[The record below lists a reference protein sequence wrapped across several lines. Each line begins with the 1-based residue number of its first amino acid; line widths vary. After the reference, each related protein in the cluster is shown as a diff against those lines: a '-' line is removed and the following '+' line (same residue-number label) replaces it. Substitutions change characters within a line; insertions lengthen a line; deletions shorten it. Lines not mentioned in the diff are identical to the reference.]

1 MNIKVVLKLNGYIL
15 LFIAGAMLL
24 PLIVAAVYKEQSGLA
39 FLPAIALCLAI
50 AAPLISLKTKSK
62 SVYSREGLVTVAFA
76 WVFISIISG
85 LPFFISKEIPN
96 FIDCIFETASG
107 FTTTGATILTDVE
120 VLSRCMLFWR
130 SFTHWI
136 GGMGV
141 LMFVMM
147 IAPLAGGNNMQLIRA
162 ESAGPKIEKIA
173 PKANVT
179 AMTLYGIYIGLTV
192 LQTVLMLLGDMPFFD
207 AVTIAFGT
215 AGTGGFGIKNTSVAE
230 YSTYIQVIITVF
242 LFLFSVNFNIY
253 FLLIARKIK
262 PVFKNEELRT
272 FVLIVVS
279 AILVITLNNFSL
291 FESIGEALQHSSFA
305 VLSIISTAGFSTV
318 DFNLWPE
325 LSKTILVLLMFIGA
339 CAGSTGGGIKVTRIL
354 IMFKNLK
361 REFAVLIHPRSVKT
375 IRVNDKRV
383 DEETTARVGAY
394 LVCYL
399 LIFAVSMLII
409 SIDNFDFET
418 NFTAIAATLN
428 NIGPG
433 LSAVGPAGNFAGFSA
448 LSKIVFTIN
457 MICGRL
463 ELFPFMILLLP
474 QTWKKY

>member
-24 PLIVAAVYKEQSGLA
+24 PLIVAAVYKEQAGLA

-50 AAPLISLKTKSK
+50 AAPLIGLKTKSK
-62 SVYSREGLVTVAFA
+62 SVYSREGLVTVALA
-76 WVFISIISG
+76 WVFISIIAG

-120 VLSRCMLFWR
+120 VLSRSMLFWR

-207 AVTIAFGT
+207 AITIAFGT
-215 AGTGGFGIKNTSVAE
+215 AGTGGFGIRNSSVGE
-230 YSTYIQVIITVF
+230 YSTYIQAIVTVF
-242 LFLFSVNFNIY
+242 MFLFSLNFNIY
-253 FLLIARKIK
+253 FLLLARKIK
-262 PVFKNEELRT
+262 PILKSEELRA
-272 FVLIVVS
+272 FVLVVIS
-279 AILVITLNNFSL
+279 AILIVTLNNFGL
-291 FESIGEALQHSSFA
+291 FKSFGEALHHSSFT
-305 VLSIISTAGFSTV
+305 VLSIISTSGFSTV
-318 DFNLWPE
+318 DFNSWPE
-325 LSKTILVLLMFIGA
+325 LSKTILVVLMFIGA
-339 CAGSTGGGIKVTRIL
+339 CAGSTGGGIKITRIL
-354 IMFKNLK
+354 IMLKNLK
-361 REFAVLIHPRSVKT
+361 REFSVLIHPRSVKT
-375 IRVNDKRV
+375 ISVNGKRV

-394 LVCYL
+394 IVCYL
-399 LIFAVSMLII
+399 LVFVISFIII
-409 SIDNFDFET
+409 SLDNFNFET
-418 NFTAIAATLN
+418 NFTAVAATLN

-433 LSAVGPAGNFAGFSA
+433 LSVIGPTGNFAGFSA
-448 LSKIVFTIN
+448 LSKIVLAIN

-463 ELFPFMILLLP
+463 ELFPVMILLLP

>member
-15 LFIAGAMLL
+15 LFIAGAMVL
-24 PLIVAAVYKEQSGLA
+24 PLIVAAIYKEQSGLA

-50 AAPLISLKTKSK
+50 AAPLIGLKTKSK

-76 WVFISIISG
+76 WVFISIIAG

-96 FIDCIFETASG
+96 FIDCVFETASG

-120 VLSRCMLFWR
+120 VMSKCMLFWR

-179 AMTLYGIYIGLTV
+179 AMTLYGIYIGLTL

-207 AVTIAFGT
+207 AITIAFGT
-215 AGTGGFGIKNTSVAE
+215 AGTGGFGIRNSSVAE
-230 YSTYIQVIITVF
+230 YSTYIQVVITVF

-253 FLLIARKIK
+253 FLLIARKFK
-262 PVFKNEELRT
+262 SVFKNEELRT

-279 AILVITLNNFSL
+279 AIFIITLNNFRL
-291 FESIGEALQHSSFA
+291 FESVGEALQHSSFA

-325 LSKTILVLLMFIGA
+325 LSKTLLVMLMFIGA

-394 LVCYL
+394 IVCYL
-399 LIFAVSMLII
+399 LIFAVSFIII
-409 SIDNFDFET
+409 SLDNFDFET

-433 LSAVGPAGNFAGFSA
+433 LSAVGPSGNFAGFSA
-448 LSKIVFTIN
+448 LSKIVFTID

>member
-24 PLIVAAVYKEQSGLA
+24 PLIVAAIYKEQSGLA

-62 SVYSREGLVTVAFA
+62 AVYSREGLVTVAFA

-179 AMTLYGIYIGLTV
+179 AMTLYGIYIGLT
-192 LQTVLMLLGDMPFFD
+192 LIQTVLMLLGDMPFFD
-207 AVTIAFGT
+207 AITIAFGT
-215 AGTGGFGIKNTSVAE
+215 AGTGGFGVRNSSAAE
-230 YSTYIQVIITVF
+230 YSTYVQIIITVF
-242 LFLFSVNFNIY
+242 MFLFSLNFNIY
-253 FLLIARKIK
+253 FLILARKLK
-262 PVFKNEELRT
+262 SVLKSEELRT
-272 FVLIVVS
+272 FVLVVVFS
-279 AILVITLNNFSL
+279 ILFITLNNSNL
-291 FESIGEALQHSSFA
+291 FKNFGEALHHSSFA
-305 VLSIISTAGFSTV
+305 VLSVISTSGFVTV

-325 LSKTILVLLMFIGA
+325 LSKTILVILMFIGA

-375 IRVNDKRV
+375 IRVNGKRV

-399 LIFAVSMLII
+399 LIFAVSLLII
-409 SIDNFDFET
+409 SLDNFDFET

-433 LSAVGPAGNFAGFSA
+433 LSAVGPTGNFAGFSA
-448 LSKIVFTIN
+448 LSKIVFTID